1 MNRQLD
7 TTTLSLPSG
16 PEATPDSPV
25 VHVPGMIAHP
35 EKAHPG
41 QTPPVISFYRA
52 TSNLRPESG
61 AITSLRY
68 ERKWILTGLPLTEVL
83 ALVRRHPAAFRP
95 AFPVRQV
102 NNVYFDSIDLDSY
115 HAHVT
120 GASRRRKVRLRWYG
134 EFQTPVPHPMLEF
147 KIKHGSAGWKE
158 TFPASG
164 ALLEN
169 VLRHNLPRGEWDGDG
184 VPELARQRLR
194 SLLPTVGN
202 RYHRHYFCSARSGV
216 RLTVDSRLGFYSGK
230 GQNQGW
236 RPLLYNGPE
245 VILELKYDDSQVP
258 EAVNISNNFPFRLSR
273 CSKYVLGIQHL
284 DEWCGPST

>member
-1 MNRQLD
+1 MDRQLD
-7 TTTLSLPSG
+7 ITTLPQPSEPDTTPG
-16 PEATPDSPV
+16 PLRPSV
-25 VHVPGMIAHP
+25 SGMIAHP
-35 EKAHPG
+35 EKARTG
-41 QTPPVISFYRA
+41 QAPPVISFYRA
-52 TSNLRPESG
+52 TRNLRPEAG
-61 AITSLRY
+61 AITPLRY

-83 ALVRRHPAAFRP
+83 ALVRQHPAAFRP

-115 HAHVT
+115 HAHVS

-134 EFQTPVPHPMLEF
+134 EFQTLAPHPVLEF

-158 TFPASG
+158 TFPASE

-169 VLRHNLPRGEWDGDG
+169 VLRHNLPRGDWDGDG

-202 RYHRHYFCSARSGV
+202 RYQRHYFCSARSGV
-216 RLTVDSRLGFYSGK
+216 RITVDSHLSFYSGK

-236 RPLLYNGPE
+236 HPLVYNGPE
-245 VILELKYDDSQVP
+245 VILELKYDDSQVR
-258 EAVNISNNFPFRLSR
+258 EAVDISNDFPFRLSR

-284 DEWCGPST
+284 DGWSGPLY

>member
-1 MNRQLD
+1 MDRPLE
-7 TTTLSLPSG
+7 TTTIPQSSG
-16 PEATPDSPV
+16 PDAPPDPPRASM
-25 VHVPGMIAHP
+25 HSIMAHR
-35 EKAHPG
+35 EKAHTG
-41 QTPPVISFYRA
+41 ETPPVISFYQA
-52 TSNLRPESG
+52 TCNLRPEAG
-61 AITSLRY
+61 AITPLRY

-83 ALVRRHPAAFRP
+83 ALVRQLPAAFRP

-115 HAHVT
+115 HAHVS

-134 EFQTPVPHPMLEF
+134 EFQTPAPHPVLEF

-158 TFPASG
+158 SFPVSE

-202 RYHRHYFCSARSGV
+202 RYRRYYFCSARSGV

-245 VILELKYDDSQVP
+245 VILELKYDDSQVH
-258 EAVNISNNFPFRLSR
+258 EAVNVSNNFPFRLSR

-284 DEWCGPST
+284 DGWCGPST

>member
-1 MNRQLD
+1 MDRPLE
-7 TTTLSLPSG
+7 TTTIPRSSG
-16 PEATPDSPV
+16 PEATPHPPPASI
-25 VHVPGMIAHP
+25 HSLMAHR
-35 EKAHPG
+35 EKARAD

-52 TSNLRPESG
+52 TRNLRPESG
-61 AITSLRY
+61 AITPLRY

-83 ALVRRHPAAFRP
+83 ALVCQHPAAFRP

-102 NNVYFDSIDLDSY
+102 NNVYFDSIDLDFY
-115 HAHVT
+115 HAHIT
-120 GASRRRKVRLRWYG
+120 GSSRRLKVRLRWYG
-134 EFQTPVPHPMLEF
+134 EFQTPTPHPMLEF
-147 KIKHGSAGWKE
+147 KIKQGSAGWKE

-169 VLRHNLPRGEWDGDG
+169 LLRHDLPRGDWDGDG

-202 RYHRHYFCSARSGV
+202 RYHRHYFCSARCGV

-236 RPLLYNGPE
+236 HPLLYHGPE
-245 VILELKYDDSQVP
+245 VIMELKYDNSQVR
-258 EAVNISNNFPFRLSR
+258 EAVDISNNFPFRLSR

-284 DEWCGPST
+284 DGWCGPST